1 MNFKNKNCNH
11 KKKILF
17 LLMKIYIIIIVLFLD
32 NKTISNIKFILFYVR
47 TKYEINNIKS
57 YYNFCNEN
65 TNIIKNFKKSN
76 NVKVSIISPVYNR
89 EKFLRIFLKN
99 IQFQSFKDIELLF
112 IDDKST
118 DNGINIIEEYK
129 KKDKRIKLIKNKKN
143 RGLFITRNIGLL
155 SSKGKYITISDPDDI
170 ISRDIIK
177 NCYNYAEKYNY
188 DIIKF
193 ITYKR
198 GEPISFEKIFYI

>member
-1 MNFKNKNCNH
+1 MNYKDKCFKQEI
-11 KKKILF
+11 KIIFILI
-17 LLMKIYIIIIVLFLD
+17 KIYTILITIFLND
-32 NKTISNIKFILFYVR
+32 KTISNIKFILFYVR